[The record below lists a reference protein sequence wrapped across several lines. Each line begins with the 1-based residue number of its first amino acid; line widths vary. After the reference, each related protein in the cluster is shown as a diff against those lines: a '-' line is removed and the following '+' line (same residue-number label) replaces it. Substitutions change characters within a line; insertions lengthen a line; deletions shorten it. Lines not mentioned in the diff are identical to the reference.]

1 LEDMKKVEALRE
13 MAGEKSLAQLALQF
27 VLSHPAVTT
36 VIPGAK
42 TVQQLEQNVAV
53 GHMSP
58 LSREI
63 LDQIDAIVPPGGGRK
78 IWPA

>member
-1 LEDMKKVEALRE
+1 LIGD
-13 MAGEKSLAQLALQF
+13 KSLAQLALQF

-42 TVQQLEQNVAV
+42 TVQQLKQNVAV
-53 GHMSP
+53 GHMPP

-63 LDQIDAIVPPGGGRK
+63 SDQIYEIVPPGGGRK